1 MRTDLELISRWIPEN
16 ASVLDLGCGEGEL
29 LAYLQ
34 DVKNVTGYG
43 VEIDNDQIVT
53 AISRGINCVRKDLN
67 HGLESFTDDSM
78 DIVMMTQSLQQ
89 LDEPDVILKQLLR
102 VGKEAIV
109 TFPNFGHW
117 TTRRYLGFKGQM
129 PVSKAL
135 PYQWFDT
142 PNIHLCT
149 FKDFERLCK
158 EQGITIKKRLVVDRA
173 HKASKLINLMPN
185 LMGEIAIYHIGK

>member
-1 MRTDLELISRWIPEN
+1 MRTDLELISRWIPKN
-16 ASVLDLGCGEGEL
+16 AKVLDLGCGEGEL

-34 DVKNVTGYG
+34 ENKNVTGYG
-43 VEIDNDQIVT
+43 VEIDNAQIVT
-53 AISRGINCVRKDLN
+53 AIARGVNCVRKDLN
-67 HGLESFTDDSM
+67 NGLESFTDGSI

-89 LDEPDVILKQLLR
+89 LEKPDQMLKELLR

-117 TTRRYLGFKGQM
+117 STRRYLGLKGQM

-135 PYQWFDT
+135 PYQWFNT

-149 FKDFERLCK
+149 FKDFEKLCRD
-158 EQGITIKKRLVVDRA
+158 QGVSIKKRLVVDRQHRVSRA
-173 HKASKLINLMPN
+173 INWLPN
-185 LMGEIAIYHIGK
+185 LLGEIAIYHIGK